1 MVRSNADLSA
11 PEMLQPAVTA
21 IIADARHFHR
31 DAARRESCS
40 GRLNCELVLSVS
52 FIVRRKFSDII
63 SSSISSSIA
72 GVLFSFLRLF

>member
-1 MVRSNADLSA
+1 MRSNADLST
-11 PEMLQPAVTA
+11 PGMFSSAVIA
-21 IIADARHFHR
+21 IVADARRFHR

-40 GRLNCELVLSVS
+40 GLLSCELVLSVS
-52 FIVRRKFSDII
+52 FIVRRKSSDII